1 MVKIEKRFKKPD
13 NVLWFVRST
22 MRNMCSLR
30 EKTQSWRISKFRGK
44 KGKVNN
50 THGPTTPNTHE

>member
-1 MVKIEKRFKKPD
+1 MMKIEKQFKKPD

-30 EKTQSWRISKFRGK
+30 EKIRAGVSQNSGVKRGK
-44 KGKVNN
+44 
-50 THGPTTPNTHE
+50 